1 MSVQRMPAV
10 YNAVVSLD
18 HELLLSV
25 LAQGH
30 FVDEP
35 WEKWTPLYALA
46 NIYKWHDNIPKII
59 QTLLEHGADAD
70 IECEKRLSYRCSKT
84 FYSTPLLELVCR
96 IYQENEESRVE
107 MISLLIRYGA
117 NVNYVDTRGESILCH
132 AAGGRD
138 RVYVVQ
144 LLIAS
149 GVSSDDIDDALRSA
163 ALNANVTQARYL
175 VELGASTVT
184 RSRNGYTAGEFA
196 RMCSHAFASKSQ
208 RNAFADELDN
218 VAELRR
224 LARLNYLAIAYDR
237 ERGRGSM
244 FEGMDED
251 VMRMILDN
259 DR

>member
-1 MSVQRMPAV
+1 MPAV
-10 YNAVVSLD
+10 YDAVVSLD

-30 FVDEP
+30 RVDEP
-35 WEKWTPLYALA
+35 WEKWTPLYALVK
-46 NIYKWHDNIPKII
+46 NFEWHENIPKIL
-59 QTLLEHGADAD
+59 QTLLEYGADAD
-70 IECEKRLSYRCSKT
+70 IECEERLSYRCSTK

-96 IYQENEESRVE
+96 YYKENEECRME
-107 MISLLIRYGA
+107 MILLLINNGA
-117 NVNYVDTRGESILCH
+117 NVNYVDTRGVSILCH

-149 GVSSDDIDDALRSA
+149 GVSLDDLDEALRSA
-163 ALNANVTQARYL
+163 AYDGNVTVARYL

-196 RMCSHAFASKSQ
+196 RMSSSFVSK
-208 RNAFADELDN
+208 RERDAFADELDN
-218 VAELRR
+218 VVELRR
-224 LARLNYLAIAYDR
+224 IARLNYLAIAYDR

-244 FEGMDED
+244 FEGVDED
-251 VMRMILDN
+251 TMRMILDKI
-259 DR
+259 